1 MNELPTTPP
10 RLDPA
15 PDLTAADW
23 FAGLATAGVAGITAW
38 WSAPAAVLLNM
49 VTAPLLSRRRDAFY
63 EELRLN
69 LNDLNRLVA
78 GLTPEALSKNEAFV
92 SALAQATQSAM
103 KTNSKDKEKLEALR
117 NAVLNIALGNS
128 PADDLQAIF
137 LNLVDSFTTVHLQL
151 LRLYLHPN
159 SVDRDR
165 FRRERYVSDQATMDL
180 LSRGLIRDS
189 RPVAARNRDS
199 DESLVINDWPVSNL
213 GKKFLDL
220 VTHPPQLGAKQV

>member
-1 MNELPTTPP
+1 MNELVPTTPP

-23 FAGLATAGVAGITAW
+23 FAGLATAGVAGITEW
-38 WSAPAAVLLNM
+38 WAAPAAVLLNM
-49 VTAPLLSRRRDAFY
+49 VTAPLLSRRRDAWY

-69 LNDLNRLVA
+69 LNDLNRRVA
-78 GLTPEALSKNEAFV
+78 GLTPEALSNNEAFV

-117 NAVLNIALGNS
+117 NAVLNIALGNF

-151 LRLYLHPN
+151 LRLFCTPMPWIAIG
-159 SVDRDR
+159 SGV
-165 FRRERYVSDQATMDL
+165 
-180 LSRGLIRDS
+180 
-189 RPVAARNRDS
+189 
-199 DESLVINDWPVSNL
+199 ND
-213 GKKFLDL
+213 
-220 VTHPPQLGAKQV
+220 T

>member
-15 PDLTAADW
+15 PDLDRRRLVCRIRQLQ
-23 FAGLATAGVAGITAW
+23 GLLALQRGGPHLPLFSLRSRHRCSAGVGT
-38 WSAPAAVLLNM
+38 
-49 VTAPLLSRRRDAFY
+49 R
-63 EELRLN
+63 LRGTPVEFERPE
-69 LNDLNRLVA
+69 RLVA

-103 KTNSKDKEKLEALR
+103 KTNSEKLEALR

-159 SVDRDR
+159 SWIETGFGESVII
-165 FRRERYVSDQATMDL
+165 QAL
-180 LSRGLIRDS
+180 WI
-189 RPVAARNRDS
+189 
-199 DESLVINDWPVSNL
+199 
-213 GKKFLDL
+213 F
-220 VTHPPQLGAKQV
+220 